1 MIIYNSNVYYYEVVF
16 LKINELFCLEHTLAK
31 EYLSSFTYGWE
42 ALSGISQMIIE
53 LSESLSEEYTELWDK
68 VWVHKSV
75 KLSDTAHIKGPCIIG
90 RDTEIRHGAFIRGSV
105 LIGEN
110 CVIGNSTEVKNS
122 ILFDKVQVPHFN
134 YVGDSILGY
143 KAHLGAGA
151 ITSNVKSDKTL
162 ITVKGIYEINTNL
175 RKFGALVG
183 DNTEIGCNTV
193 LNPGTV
199 IGKSCTVYPLSNVRG
214 VIPDSYIYKSR
225 ENIIRKE

>member
-1 MIIYNSNVYYYEVVF
+1 M
-16 LKINELFCLEHTLAK
+16 KIKELFGLEHTLAK

-53 LSESLSEEYTELWDK
+53 LSGALSEEYTELWDK
-68 VWVHKSV
+68 VWVHKSA

-90 RDTEIRHGAFIRGSV
+90 KESEIRHGAFIRGSV
-105 LIGEN
+105 LIGED

-122 ILFDKVQVPHFN
+122 ILFNKVQVPHFN

-143 KAHLGAGA
+143 KVHFGAGA
-151 ITSNVKSDKTL
+151 ITSNVKSDKSL
-162 ITVKGIYEINTNL
+162 ITVKGVSEIKTNL

-214 VIPDSYIYKSR
+214 VIPESYIYKSR

>member
-1 MIIYNSNVYYYEVVF
+1 M
-16 LKINELFCLEHTLAK
+16 KINELFSLEHTLSAD
-31 EYLSSFTYGWE
+31 YLSSFNYGWE

-53 LSESLSEEYTELWDK
+53 LSESLSAEYAELWDK

-75 KLSDTAHIKGPCIIG
+75 RLSEAAYIKGPCIIG
-90 RDTEIRHGAFIRGSV
+90 KDSEIRHGAFIRGSV
-105 LIGEN
+105 LIGES
-110 CVIGNSTEVKNS
+110 CVVGNSTEIKNS

-143 KAHLGAGA
+143 KVHFGAGA
-151 ITSNVKSDKTL
+151 VTSNVKSDKTL
-162 ITVKGIYEINTNL
+162 ITVKGISPIKTNL

-183 DNTEIGCNTV
+183 DKTEIGCNTV

-199 IGKSCTVYPLSNVRG
+199 IGKSCTVYPLSSVRG

-225 ENIIRKE
+225 DNIIRKE

>member
-1 MIIYNSNVYYYEVVF
+1 MIY
-16 LKINELFCLEHTLAK
+16 LKINELFSLDHTLAK
-31 EYLSSFTYGWE
+31 EYLSAFSYGWE
-42 ALSGISQMIIE
+42 ALDGIGEMLLTLSENLRDEYAE
-53 LSESLSEEYTELWDK
+53 LSDK

-75 KLSDTAHIKGPCIIG
+75 KLSDTAYIKGPCIIG
-90 RDTEIRHGAFIRGSV
+90 KDTEIRHSAFIRGSV

-122 ILFDKVQVPHFN
+122 ILFDGVAVPHFN
-134 YVGDSILGY
+134 YIGDSILGY
-143 KAHLGAGA
+143 KVHFGAGS

-162 ITVKGIYEINTNL
+162 ITVKGVSSIKTNL

-183 DNTEIGCNTV
+183 DKTEIGCNAV

-199 IGKSCTVYPLSNVRG
+199 IGKNCTVYPLSSVRG

-225 ENIIRKE
+225 DIIIRKE